1 MYGWRGRIGHVYPA
15 VVAETYFTDFFRVV
29 PEGVTLALTSLS
41 IQAIREE
48 DLKRSEAQL
57 DQAIGFLAKRKVDCI
72 IVGGGPIFREK
83 GIAGELEFI
92 DRVTRSTGIPTTT
105 SQVATV
111 DAVRHLGIK
120 RLAIATPYPD
130 DQNRKIAEYWR
141 ASGTKTMERAIS
153 EYRSGKPLYDA
164 ILLNANV
171 ARLVSKEGML
181 VKYDSPSAAQFAKEG
196 VDPVLGPSYRNV
208 IIGVIYNKSM
218 LSPAEAP
225 KTLEDL
231 GRPQFKGKIAMPIPA
246 ST

>member
-41 IQAIREE
+41 IQAIRDE

-57 DQAIGFLAKRKVDCI
+57 DQAIGFLVKRKVDCI

-83 GIAGELEFI
+83 GIAGETEFI

-105 SQVATV
+105 SQLATV

-130 DQNRKIAEYWR
+130 DQNRKIA
-141 ASGTKTMERAIS
+141 
-153 EYRSGKPLYDA
+153 
-164 ILLNANV
+164 
-171 ARLVSKEGML
+171 
-181 VKYDSPSAAQFAKEG
+181 KY
-196 VDPVLGPSYRNV
+196 
-208 IIGVIYNKSM
+208 
-218 LSPAEAP
+218 
-225 KTLEDL
+225 
-231 GRPQFKGKIAMPIPA
+231 
-246 ST
+246 

>member
-29 PEGVTLALTSLS
+29 PEGITLALTSLS

-130 DQNRKIAEYWR
+130 DQNQKIAQYWG
-141 ASGTKTMERAIS
+141 ASGFDVGEVRGMGCQIDEIQDLSLDAVYGHVKKTFLA
-153 EYRSGKPLYDA
+153 
-164 ILLNANV
+164 
-171 ARLVSKEGML
+171 
-181 VKYDSPSAAQFAKEG
+181 SPGAEG
-196 VDPVLGPSYRNV
+196 VFVPCGQFTVPHIAELEADIGAPVIAATYAHIWAGLRMIKVKVEITGHGKLLQTLG
-208 IIGVIYNKSM
+208 
-218 LSPAEAP
+218 
-225 KTLEDL
+225 D
-231 GRPQFKGKIAMPIPA
+231 
-246 ST
+246 

>member
-141 ASGTKTMERAIS
+141 ASGFDVGEVRGMGCQIDEIQDLSLDAVYGHVKKTFLA
-153 EYRSGKPLYDA
+153 
-164 ILLNANV
+164 
-171 ARLVSKEGML
+171 
-181 VKYDSPSAAQFAKEG
+181 SPGAEG
-196 VDPVLGPSYRNV
+196 VFVPCGQFTVPQIAELEADIGAPVIAATFAHIWAGLRMIKVKAEINGHGKLLQSLG
-208 IIGVIYNKSM
+208 
-218 LSPAEAP
+218 
-225 KTLEDL
+225 D
-231 GRPQFKGKIAMPIPA
+231 
-246 ST
+246 